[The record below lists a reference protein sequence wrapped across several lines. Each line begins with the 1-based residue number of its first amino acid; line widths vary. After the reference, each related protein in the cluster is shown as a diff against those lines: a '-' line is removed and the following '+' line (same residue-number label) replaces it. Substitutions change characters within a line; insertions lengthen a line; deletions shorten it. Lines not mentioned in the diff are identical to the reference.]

1 MWWWLRF
8 PTEIESD
15 LLDKGRRIGEWHTYP
30 KRFENGSRMSS
41 RELLTILKH
50 LPSGSEFRKAVSFD
64 GWSDDMRVA
73 ASTANT
79 LSELL
84 RATSLA
90 AGGEDYE
97 PARFLSP
104 LEVREIAEDD
114 ALLDEDRDAFMNQAF
129 GL

>member
-41 RELLTILKH
+41 RELLIILKH
-50 LPSGSEFRKAVSFD
+50 LPGSSEFKKALGPD
-64 GWSDDMRVA
+64 GWSDDERVA
-73 ASTANT
+73 AMTANT

-84 RATSLA
+84 RATNLA

-97 PARFLSP
+97 PARVLSP
-104 LEVREIAEDD
+104 LEQIEMAYDE
-114 ALLDEDRDAFMNQAF
+114 AALDETRDDFMDQAF